1 MNGDN
6 GTSTQA
12 PQLRALLFT
21 DLCDSVLL
29 VERIGD
35 SAAAE
40 LFQQHDRLVLTLQQQ
55 WNGHQIDRS
64 DGLFLLFER
73 AIDGLGFA
81 LDYQRGLQEIGKER
95 GIELRARAGLHV
107 GEVLTWE
114 NSPEA
119 IKAGAKSLEVEGL
132 AKPMA
137 ARLMTLA
144 RPGQILLSAV
154 ADSLTRRATAELGE
168 RAERLV
174 WKSHGRWRFKGIP
187 TTQEVVEVGEVG
199 FTPLRM
205 PRGSAKARRDIPLWR
220 QPAALAAEAA
230 VLAML
235 VVGGW
240 VLLRPEPAIAFAERD
255 WVVVADV
262 DNRSGEALFDDSLQR
277 ALLISLEQS
286 RYVNVLSDSKVKQS
300 RELLRVPSTRALDRD
315 LAGDVAS
322 REGARMV
329 LVPSI
334 NRFGGQYVVAV
345 DLLDPVSRSVVRS
358 YHAEA
363 RAPDDVVAAVDNVVG
378 RLRAGLGETVA
389 SLQQSVPLPQ
399 ASTNNLQALK
409 SYALAER
416 AVGGGRFA
424 EATKLYEA
432 ALDADPDFAMAHMGL
447 ARLLVRI
454 DRRAEAL
461 PHLKQALALNDRLP
475 HRERLYLKAWSSE
488 LRPDGWPL
496 EDWRVLAEVYPD
508 SFAGQANTAG
518 FLLMDNRY
526 EEAEHYARA
535 ASVPQAPLRAYPIGY
550 TGWIQLATNRY
561 DDALRS
567 FQQAEQLTGRSA
579 SDTRV
584 DVLIA
589 QRRYKEAQ
597 ALLAQLPKSRD
608 ELQTIMY
615 QRVRVLLAADQD
627 DCTGMTDALAS
638 EEPPSESDDFRTHV
652 LLMHAVVDTACERRD
667 PAALAAVSDQLLPL
681 LKDTA
686 NPNLSDRVLRL
697 LSLVYLAQRQGDV
710 ARADALLRDHA
721 ALIDS
726 LKSPVVGKWHAIVLA
741 MQQLGRNQ
749 PAQAEALLRPILDG
763 TEPVQA
769 RVALREVQRTLGNAE
784 TFHEQNEWLYA
795 HRGRAIAELAPMQLM
810 QPLSIHD
817 MLGDASLR
825 SN

>member
-21 DLCDSVLL
+21 DLCDSVSL

-345 DLLDPVSRSVVRS
+345 DLLDPVSRAVVRS

-399 ASTNNLQALK
+399 ASTDNLQALK

-416 AVGGGRFA
+416 AAGGRRFA

-454 DRRAEAL
+454 DRSAEAL
-461 PHLKQALALNDRLP
+461 PHLQRALALNDRLP

-589 QRRYKEAQ
+589 QRRYKDAQ
-597 ALLAQLPKSRD
+597 ALLAQLPKARD

-638 EEPPSESDDFRTHV
+638 GDAPSESVDFRTHV
-652 LLMHAVVDTACERRD
+652 LLMRAVVDTACERRD

-710 ARADALLRDHA
+710 ARADVLLRDHA
-721 ALIDS
+721 ALITS
-726 LKSPVVGKWHAIVLA
+726 LKSPVVGKWYAIVLA
-741 MQQLGRNQ
+741 MQQLGRNE

-769 RVALREVQRTLGNAE
+769 RVALREVQRKLGNAE